1 QIPKAALRQRVLAR
15 EKTIIRIQSDLVAA
29 FHRPGQQGATKL
41 SGIGS
46 EHCVVE
52 EKPNVRTVS

>member
-1 QIPKAALRQRVLAR
+1 MAV
-15 EKTIIRIQSDLVAA
+15 
-29 FHRPGQQGATKL
+29 FHHAGQQGTTEL

-46 EHCVVE
+46 EHWAVE